1 MLGLDDFPEIIRYL
15 TQEPEEQAL
24 GKKVAEASREWAGR
38 VLRKQ
43 DMVLVFWR
51 LLLEY
56 KRIFNDDREMMSC
69 CS

>member
-24 GKKVAEASREWAGR
+24 GKKVTEGSREWAGR
-38 VLRKQ
+38 VLRKE